1 MTTITAPTYDP
12 TTTAA
17 ALAEKYTTSAQTR
30 IDNQTAAAS
39 ATATALSS
47 LSSAI
52 STFQTSLSALTGL
65 GKTVLASSATLSDTT
80 VGSASAKATAA
91 AGTYNLFVKQLAT
104 AGQVS
109 YNGLAD
115 GAAAGGTLKIKL
127 SDETPGSTAT
137 PVTFNVDLSA
147 ASADTDKDNVLSI
160 REVAAAIN
168 ADADNAGKLSA
179 SVVTIDGT
187 PRLVMTSKNTGV
199 ANTISLDAS
208 GVTDTTLKA
217 GLGTRTMVTAA
228 QDAIVLF
235 GGTSGTPITQSS
247 NTFTNI
253 DGVTMTFT
261 RAQAPTES
269 AMTLTVGSDDTTTV
283 SNVKAFVNAYN
294 TLKEAIDA
302 LVDPGDP
309 ANSVDAGAFAHDA
322 GVKALQSRL
331 VSMLRPTSGS
341 SLASYGITANRD
353 GTLDVDSTRLGK
365 QLAADPSGLA
375 TLIGSSSASGSSG
388 MAGNL
393 NTYLNQ
399 WSNTTTGQIKQRTE
413 ANSKLQADLTT
424 RQTDLDAKYDS
435 AYARY
440 LKQFTDLQ
448 TLQATMT
455 SNVSIFDALFSSD
468 DS

>member
-1 MTTITAPTYDP
+1 
-12 TTTAA
+12 
-17 ALAEKYTTSAQTR
+17 
-30 IDNQTAAAS
+30 
-39 ATATALSS
+39 
-47 LSSAI
+47 
-52 STFQTSLSALTGL
+52 
-65 GKTVLASSATLSDTT
+65 
-80 VGSASAKATAA
+80 
-91 AGTYNLFVKQLAT
+91 
-104 AGQVS
+104 
-109 YNGLAD
+109 
-115 GAAAGGTLKIKL
+115 
-127 SDETPGSTAT
+127 
-137 PVTFNVDLSA
+137 
-147 ASADTDKDNVLSI
+147 
-160 REVAAAIN
+160 
-168 ADADNAGKLSA
+168 
-179 SVVTIDGT
+179 VVTIDGT